1 MHGVREG
8 PDTMRTFAVV
18 NQKGGCGKTTTAVN
32 LGAAAAEQH
41 RRVLLIDLDPQA
53 HATIGLG
60 LDPDTLERTV
70 YDALTRPGIGLAD
83 VLVPTTDGLT
93 LAPASIM
100 LAGAEIELLQ
110 TPGKELILGRQLK
123 SVSDQY
129 DICIIDCSP
138 SFGLLTIDTLVA
150 CTDVIVPVQAQYY
163 SLEGL
168 RRVMETIRLIRRR
181 FRSCSAEHLNILLT
195 LVEDRTTASRQIQ
208 LQVRE
213 TFGPL
218 VLHTAIHNDVRLCE
232 APSAGQAV
240 TSYAPRSRGAMEYR
254 ALAAEI
260 FGCPRCV
267 EPIRRGSTRRGV
279 QKDLSALFEGVW
291 TLDDNAPEKDK
302 ETASTSSR
310 PSEAPAPQAKV
321 VPSST

>member
-1 MHGVREG
+1 MHVVREG

-83 VLVPTTDGLT
+83 VLVPTTDGL
-93 LAPASIM
+93 
-100 LAGAEIELLQ
+100 
-110 TPGKELILGRQLK
+110 ILGRQLK

-138 SFGLLTIDTLVA
+138 SFGLLTIGTLVA
-150 CTDVIVPVQAQYY
+150 CTDVIVHVQAQYY

-218 VLHTAIHNDVRLCE
+218 VLHTAIHNDVRVGA
-232 APSAGQAV
+232 APRAGQAV
-240 TSYAPRSRGAMEYR
+240 TRYAPRSRGAMEYR

>member
-32 LGAAAAEQH
+32 LGAAAAEQR

-60 LDPDTLERTV
+60 QDADALERTV
-70 YDALTRPGIGLAD
+70 YDALTCPGIGLAD
-83 VLVPTTDGLT
+83 VLVRTTTEGLI
-93 LAPASIM
+93 LAPACIM
-100 LAGAEIELLQ
+100 LAGAEIELSQ
-110 TPGKELILGRQLK
+110 TTGRELILGRQLE

-138 SFGLLTIDTLVA
+138 SFGLLTIGTLIA

-168 RRVMETIRLIRRR
+168 RRVMESIRLIRRR
-181 FRSCSAEHLNILLT
+181 SHPRAAEHLSILLT

-213 TFGPL
+213 TLGPL
-218 VLHTAIHNDVRLCE
+218 VLNTVIHNDVRLCE

-240 TSYAPRSRGAMEYR
+240 LSYAPRCRGAREYR

-260 FGCPRCV
+260 LGCSECV
-267 EPIRRGSTRRGV
+267 EPIRRSPSRKGV
-279 QKDLSALFEGVW
+279 QKDLSTLFDGLRKPDES
-291 TLDDNAPEKDK
+291 LPQKDQDA
-302 ETASTSSR
+302 TISR
-310 PSEAPAPQAKV
+310 ESEARTPQVRV
-321 VPSST
+321 VPLTT

>member
-1 MHGVREG
+1 
-8 PDTMRTFAVV
+8 MRLSELV
-18 NQKGGCGKTTTAVN
+18 NSGHMKKKDLNCAETI
-32 LGAAAAEQH
+32 LYGANE
-41 RRVLLIDLDPQA
+41 VY
-53 HATIGLG
+53 GLG

-83 VLVPTTDGLT
+83 VLVPTTDALT

-100 LAGAEIELLQ
+100 LAGAEIELSQ

-138 SFGLLTIDTLVA
+138 SFGLLTIGTLVA

-181 FRSCSAEHLNILLT
+181 FRSSSAEHLNILLT

-208 LQVRE
+208 L
-213 TFGPL
+213 
-218 VLHTAIHNDVRLCE
+218 H
-232 APSAGQAV
+232 
-240 TSYAPRSRGAMEYR
+240 SYIE
-254 ALAAEI
+254 
-260 FGCPRCV
+260 
-267 EPIRRGSTRRGV
+267 RGV
-279 QKDLSALFEGVW
+279 LTLQDAGIQFYDFLVSGGVSELPGGDPPEVVAV
-291 TLDDNAPEKDK
+291 LDHVHRTRFGLGFKFRLGLVAGEQPPAYRFCLLEQRTC
-302 ETASTSSR
+302 EYAFGFSSVR
-310 PSEAPAPQAKV
+310 F
-321 VPSST
+321 

>member
-1 MHGVREG
+1 MHGMREG

-32 LGAAAAEQH
+32 LGAAAAEQR

-60 LDPDTLERTV
+60 QDPDTLERTV
-70 YDALTRPGIGLAD
+70 YDALTCPGIGLAD

-93 LAPASIM
+93 LAPACIM
-100 LAGAEIELLQ
+100 LAGAEIELSQ
-110 TPGKELILGRQLK
+110 TTGRELILGRQLE
-123 SVSDQY
+123 SVGDQY

-138 SFGLLTIDTLVA
+138 SFGLLTIGTLIA

-181 FRSCSAEHLNILLT
+181 FHPRSAEHLSVLLT

-213 TFGPL
+213 TLGPL
-218 VLHTAIHNDVRLCE
+218 VLNTVIHNDVRLCE
-232 APSAGQAV
+232 APSAGQAAL
-240 TSYAPRSRGAMEYR
+240 SYAPRCRGAMEYR
-254 ALAAEI
+254 ALAAELL
-260 FGCPRCV
+260 GCSECV
-267 EPIRRGSTRRGV
+267 EPTRRSPSRKGV
-279 QKDLSALFEGVW
+279 QKDLSALFDGLRMSDES
-291 TLDDNAPEKDK
+291 LPEKDQ
-302 ETASTSSR
+302 EAASGR
-310 PSEAPAPQAKV
+310 QSEARTPQARV
-321 VPSST
+321 VPLTT